1 MTSINTDIERGLHD
15 LLERNLQEQPD
26 APFLYYDESTITFAD
41 IHKHAERLAIA
52 LSHSGIRAGDR
63 VAVMMLNR
71 PEMVYAYFA
80 CFRLGVLVVPLNTRY
95 KRREVGYVLEHS
107 GARAL
112 IVGANFFNTVKPLCA
127 KEELHEHTIIVDGA
141 EEGIEHWID
150 YNDFVNQPYDAIEWP
165 EIHPDLPAVMLHT
178 SGSTANPKGVIHS
191 HRSLFNVARFNR
203 IVYQVDKLT
212 GPSLV
217 YLSICYIGGL
227 GWQLL
232 RNMFAGKPC
241 VFLLKKEPG
250 ELLKAFS
257 KHKCSEIVLLPTD
270 AILMLEHADA
280 AKTDWSSLMVM
291 GSGGDKVSPDLQDD
305 FYKLT
310 GVRITEGYG
319 MTECGPATVNEV
331 HGPKVVGSMGKAV
344 DGVELRITNADGE
357 MLPDGEVG
365 DLWVKSPAN
374 MVEYWNNP
382 QATAETLVDGWL
394 KTGDLASRDGN
405 GYYWF
410 HGRSKLIIVRAGSN
424 IAPQEVEEVIDH
436 HPAVMSC
443 CVVGVPDPKWGE
455 TVRAYVELHDDFSP
469 RPTEDEIIDYAQHHI
484 ATYKSPEEVIF
495 VDEMPTNSTGKM
507 DRASMRKMAT
517 STS

>member
-1 MTSINTDIERGLHD
+1 MAFINTDIEKGLGD
-15 LLERNLQEQPD
+15 LLDRNVEVQPD
-26 APFLYYDESTITFAD
+26 APCLYYGESIITFAD
-41 IHKHAERLAIA
+41 IHRNAERLAIA
-52 LSHSGIRAGDR
+52 LSHSGIQTGDR

-71 PEMVYAYFA
+71 PEMVYAFFA

-95 KRREVGYVLEHS
+95 KRREIAYALEHS

-112 IVGANFFNTVKPLCA
+112 IVGANFFTTVKPLCA

-141 EEGIEHWID
+141 EQGIEDWID
-150 YNDFVNQPYDAIEWP
+150 YDHFVNQSYDAIEWP
-165 EIHPDLPAVMLHT
+165 EVHPDLPAVMLHT

-191 HRSLFNVARFNR
+191 HRTLFHVARMNCN
-203 IVYQVDKLT
+203 VYQVDKLV

-250 ELLKAFS
+250 ELLKAFA

-270 AILMLEHADA
+270 AILMIEHPDA
-280 AKTDWSSLMVM
+280 AKMDWSSLMVM
-291 GSGGDKVSPDLQDD
+291 GSGGDKVSPDLQDA

-319 MTECGPATVNEV
+319 MTECGPATVNLV
-331 HGPKVVGSMGKAV
+331 YGPKVVGSMGKAV
-344 DGVELRITNADGE
+344 DGVELRITNAAKE
-357 MLPDGEVG
+357 VLPNGEVG
-365 DLWVKSPAN
+365 DLWVKSPGN

-382 QATAETLVDGWL
+382 QTTAETLIDGWL
-394 KTGDLASRDGN
+394 KTGDLATCDEN

-410 HGRSKLIIVRAGSN
+410 HGRSKLIIVRGGSN

-455 TVRAYVELHDDFSP
+455 IVRAYVELHQDYSP
-469 RPTEDEIIDYAQHHI
+469 KPTEDEIIEYARHHI
-484 ATYKSPEEVIF
+484 ATYKSPEQVIL

-507 DRASMRKMAT
+507 DRARMRKMAT
-517 STS
+517 E